1 MKIFLITIG
10 VFFSSILAFIVYV
23 FCNMPFIA
31 DITERKVKK
40 AKTHHLLAEGIQVSE
55 LEHQMPPL
63 EYEYRP
69 GTGAMPPA
77 AEALLSPENTISES
91 ERFYD
96 SDPNISVLW
105 LKAAGDLPD
114 KIFLKKDV
122 YGIGKADANANAAE
136 GDDGKDEII
145 ERPLGEKLA
154 SFDNPAGCTT
164 PYRRVEPSV
173 FSADWRSP

>member
-23 FCNMPFIA
+23 FCNMAFIA

-40 AKTHHLLAEGIQVSE
+40 GKTHHLLAEGIQVSE

-136 GDDGKDEII
+136 GDDGD
-145 ERPLGEKLA
+145 
-154 SFDNPAGCTT
+154 D
-164 PYRRVEPSV
+164 
-173 FSADWRSP
+173 